1 MLYPVE
7 LRVQNCR
14 TQAYQFLR
22 VAGTASIQN
31 LAYTFRVISPRFG
44 IRVLQSWLG
53 VTLLTCSALAAPVSA
68 PSVILITVDTTR
80 ADRMG
85 FLGSQRGLTPNL
97 DSLAKQSVV
106 FSRAYSQVPLT
117 SPSHATILT
126 GTYPQFNRVNDF
138 GMPLAETLP
147 YLPKVLHDH
156 GYKTAAFIGSVILD
170 PKSGASPGFD
180 RGFDEYDTGF
190 ASTGDRYQVY
200 EHRAADVVSHAVDW
214 LKAHPRSAC
223 FVWIHLFDPHAPYEP
238 PEPYKSR
245 YAANLYDGEIAYTDA
260 ALGTLLE
267 QLKKQT
273 LFDGSLIAV
282 MSDHG
287 EAFGEHGER
296 NHGIFLYD
304 ETIHVPLLI
313 KLPGQRFAGTRVDQR
328 ASLVDIM
335 PTILQALSI
344 PIPKSVQGKSLMAL
358 MTPSV
363 PGASQRKPEDRSSY
377 AETDY
382 PYRDF
387 GWSSLRSL
395 RSDKYL
401 YVEAPRKELYDQT
414 ADPQA
419 AHDLSKQSPAIT
431 QTLASQLTALRRGT
445 ENTTKAPESAM
456 NPALGQ
462 KLAALGYVSS
472 GSVVA
477 GASNENRADPKDK
490 IEIANL
496 VQEALLARESGHL
509 QDATS
514 ALEKALSHDPGNAVV
529 NRNLGTIW
537 VDQQDYARALP
548 YLRKAVELSPNTAM
562 DRYNLGLA
570 YLSSG
575 NTEDAKTELEA
586 AVAKSTSENSQSLG
600 NLHYTLAA
608 AYSRLGRADDAK
620 REMRKSLALQPDDYE
635 SNLVM
640 GQMLA
645 QDDPNAAIPYLQ
657 KASKV
662 QPTSPDP
669 HILLFQIYT
678 ALGQATSAAKERTE
692 AERLQQAGK

>member
-1 MLYPVE
+1 
-7 LRVQNCR
+7 
-14 TQAYQFLR
+14 
-22 VAGTASIQN
+22 
-31 LAYTFRVISPRFG
+31 
-44 IRVLQSWLG
+44 
-53 VTLLTCSALAAPVSA
+53 
-68 PSVILITVDTTR
+68 
-80 ADRMG
+80 MG

-97 DSLAKQSVV
+97 DALAKQSVV

-117 SPSHATILT
+117 SPSHATILS

-138 GMPLAETLP
+138 GMPLAQTLP
-147 YLPKVLHDH
+147 YLPQILHDH
-156 GYKTAAFIGSVILD
+156 GYQTAAFVGSVILD
-170 PKSGASPGFD
+170 PKFGASPGFD
-180 RGFDEYDTGF
+180 RGFDQYDTGF

-200 EHRAADVVSHAVDW
+200 EHRAADVVAHAADW
-214 LKAHPRSAC
+214 LRSRSRGSC
-223 FVWIHLFDPHAPYEP
+223 FVWIHLFDPHAPYES

-245 YAANLYDGEIAYTDA
+245 YAANPYDGEIAYADS
-260 ALGTLLE
+260 ALGTLIE

-273 LFDGSLIAV
+273 LFDSSLIAV

-313 KLPGQRFAGTRVDQR
+313 KLPGQHAGTRVDQR
-328 ASLVDIM
+328 ASLVDVM

-344 PIPKSVQGKSLMAL
+344 SIPKSVQGKSLLAL
-358 MTPSV
+358 MTSSV
-363 PGASQRKPEDRSSY
+363 PGASQRKSEDRPSY

-401 YVEAPRKELYDQT
+401 YIEAPRKELYDQT
-414 ADPQA
+414 TDPQA
-419 AHDLSKQSPAIT
+419 AHDLSTKSPAIT
-431 QTLASQLTALRRGT
+431 QTLGSKLTEFRRGT
-445 ENTTKAPESAM
+445 ENTAKASESSM
-456 NPALGQ
+456 SPAVGQ

-472 GSVVA
+472 GSVVSSE
-477 GASNENRADPKDK
+477 SNQDRADPKDK

-514 ALEKALSHDPGNAVV
+514 ALEKALSQDPGNAVV
-529 NRNLGTIW
+529 NRNIGTIW
-537 VDQQDYARALP
+537 MDQQDYARALP

-575 NTEDAKTELEA
+575 NIENAKTELEA
-586 AVAKSTSENSQSLG
+586 AVSKSTKENLQSLG
-600 NLHYTLAA
+600 NLHYTLGAV
-608 AYSRLGRADDAK
+608 YSRLGRTDDAK
-620 REMRKSLALQPDDYE
+620 RELRKSLALQPDDYE
-635 SNLVM
+635 SNLIM

-645 QDDPNAAIPYLQ
+645 QDDPSVAVPYLQ
-657 KASKV
+657 KAAKV
-662 QPTSPDP
+662 QPTSADP

-678 ALGQATSAAKERTE
+678 ALGDAASAAKERTE
-692 AERLQQAGK
+692 AERLRQAGK